1 METPEAP
8 ALGRGG
14 WENSLLITALGLVV
28 ALVPAGCTEDE
39 PYLWVRPPG
48 GLGWLKHFSC
58 SDGGAAFAVGSLDS
72 PFKA

>member
-14 WENSLLITALGLVV
+14 WENSLLIIALGLVV

-39 PYLWVRPPG
+39 PYLWV
-48 GLGWLKHFSC
+48 
-58 SDGGAAFAVGSLDS
+58 
-72 PFKA
+72 